1 MDTDK
6 SYDDDDDK
14 CDDGR
19 RLTTSKLD
27 LARLVVHRIL
37 VENHVARQGQR
48 QLAVEDRAVRREA
61 NEAVRHG
68 DGVEQAVL
76 EVADE
81 HVRGPEAVRHGDGVE
96 QAVLEVADEHVR
108 GPHAVELAMV
118 QRHAATAVILVKSG
132 ERQTLVAP
140 DLTQVQRRR
149 VLLVHTTTG
158 TEQNQPQQVAQLS
171 PRDPRDALCRLKCC

>member
-48 QLAVEDRAVRREA
+48 QSLAVEDRAVRREA
-61 NEAVRHG
+61 N
-68 DGVEQAVL
+68 
-76 EVADE
+76 
-81 HVRGPEAVRHGDGVE
+81 EAVRHGDGVE